1 MSEDIYLLTIGLP
14 LLTLLLIF
22 GMRALTAASQ
32 AKARL
37 AGEEAYREVA
47 EAAAAAQAETN
58 AALAAMQATLAE
70 ATSRL
75 VAIEKVLKDVG

>member
-1 MSEDIYLLTIGLP
+1 MSEHVYLLTIGLT
-14 LLTLLLIF
+14 LLTILLVF
-22 GMRALTAASQ
+22 GLRAFASIQQ

-37 AGEEAYREVA
+37 AGEEAYRKVA

-58 AALAAMQATLAE
+58 ASLSSMQATLAE